1 MYIPV
6 HTFENTPQIT
16 FMQIHEDL
24 PGVQSANTS
33 YIKQMV
39 DVVYHDTQ
47 INEKALTEAVH
58 KAGYTAISVSEKAK

>member
-1 MYIPV
+1 
-6 HTFENTPQIT
+6 
-16 FMQIHEDL
+16 MQIHEDL